1 MVFSGNRGAKADAF
15 FHADVEVIVAMKLL
29 VSMLLLA
36 GIYMSNYMVNLMI
49 DSEVSLAESKFG
61 FTGSVRDILELS
73 QFAGF
78 DAISGKPLFD
88 PDREPARVVIEKK
101 PVEKKKAARSLS
113 VQALGIAVTGESL
126 LAVVKDLRTGK
137 IHRLRINDAVDG
149 WTLTSVSA
157 DSFVFAKAGVEKTVK
172 FKNN

>member
-1 MVFSGNRGAKADAF
+1 
-15 FHADVEVIVAMKLL
+15 MKLL

-36 GIYMSNYMVNLMI
+36 GIYMSHYMVNLMI
-49 DSEVSLAESKFG
+49 ASEVSAAESKFG
-61 FTGSVRDILELS
+61 FTGSVQDIRELS

-88 PDREPARVVIEKK
+88 PDREPVSIVVEKK
-101 PVEKKKAARSLS
+101 PIEKKKAARSLS
-113 VQALGIAVTGESL
+113 VQALGIAVSAESI
-126 LAVVKDLRTGK
+126 LAVVKNLRTGK
-137 IHRLRINDAVDG
+137 IHRLHVNDAVDG
-149 WTLTSVSA
+149 WILTNVSA